1 MDIKQLKTFL
11 VASEILNFTAT
22 AQQLD
27 YAQSSITAQ
36 IKALEQELGA
46 PLFERLGKKVTLT
59 QTGRSFQVYARQMLR
74 LHDDMRTQ
82 LTSNSEQLTLIIGA
96 QESQC
101 TYRLP
106 AILAQFKTR
115 YPKSTVV
122 FKPVHSTEIALQLL
136 QQGELDMAII
146 TDIDKETHYFQKLP
160 LIEEKLALI
169 YSNDQSIQVMED
181 LTTHTLLLT
190 EQGCSYRQQLEHVL
204 TQHQLYAKQTIEFMS
219 IEAIKQCTI
228 AGLGISF
235 LPEMVVARELA
246 EGLLCKMPL
255 QGMTPIQTQLI
266 WHQDKQLQPHML
278 EFIKLVQHAY

>member
-11 VASEILNFTAT
+11 VASETLNFTAT

-36 IKALEQELGA
+36 IKALEQELDTV
-46 PLFERLGKKVTLT
+46 LFERLGKKVMLT
-59 QTGRSFQVYARQMLR
+59 KNGANFQEYARQMLR
-74 LHDDMRTQ
+74 LDQDMRTK
-82 LTSNSEQLTLIIGA
+82 LTADTAQITLSIGA

-106 AILAQFKTR
+106 AILAQFKAQ
-115 YPKSTVV
+115 YPQATVV
-122 FKPVHSTEIALQLL
+122 FKPVHSTEIALKLL
-136 QQGELDMAII
+136 QQGELDIAII
-146 TDIDKETHYFQKLP
+146 TDIDKETRYFEKLP

-169 YSNDQSIQVMED
+169 YSNDQSLKSLKD
-181 LTTHTLLLT
+181 LTAHTLLLT
-190 EQGCSYRQQLEHVL
+190 EQGCSYRHQLEHVL
-204 TQHQLYAKQTIEFMS
+204 AKHHLQPKQTIEFMS

-246 EGLLCKMPL
+246 EGLLHKMPL
-255 QGMTPIQTQLI
+255 QGMTAIQTQLI
-266 WHQDKQLQPHML
+266 WHQDKQLQPHVMD
-278 EFIKLVQHAY
+278 FIKLVQHTY